1 MMKRVIGLVL
11 CLMLLAS
18 SVQAVGEEIFD
29 NTQAQKLLL
38 QFLDGS
44 GMKGA
49 VAVEVNGEK
58 EWAQRLSALNGR
70 SIQLTAIDDSELGG
84 FQYLMYI
91 NEQGEKT
98 AQSEIFSDGSGTG
111 WLRSDFLPDTLVSFP
126 AKTEL
131 LSSLSN
137 LDAGN
142 PSWYISALRL
152 MLISQNSWKESWEPR
167 LTDAYL
173 SIDSWMN
180 AMGGTPMVLDTEKGK
195 VMLYRCEISVDAL
208 KAQMKAM
215 LPLLL
220 GNEELM
226 TLLSRQVSREQEAL
240 YLHEG
245 YQWYYEQCIDH
256 MPLTGSVVL
265 ERQVTAL
272 GEPVSM
278 LLSLP
283 VTGLGKLKEID
294 ISQEGNARQLSLIYE
309 DKAVRISGEVLGE
322 QINEGE
328 ISYQVDGE
336 KNLLAHYT
344 LQSSSKEGMDEKG
357 RNTER
362 YEWSIKATPALEQV
376 SEGELSDYID
386 FAPFQMDGTLLLY
399 SLPEAYR
406 PTTMEL
412 VANLQVD
419 ECDVKVQ
426 AKLKTSSSWEI
437 PSAPQ
442 QAASWDLATMTKEER
457 ATLWEDWLKNLFLGL
472 SVFEPADPAATE
484 APMEAPTEATAQQP
498 ESTVIP
504 LPDMT
509 AAPDGE

>member
-1 MMKRVIGLVL
+1 MKRVMSLAL
-11 CLMLLAS
+11 CLMLLIA
-18 SVQAVGEEIFD
+18 SVQAVGEEVID

-49 VAVEVNGEK
+49 ASVEVSGEK
-58 EWAQRLSALNGR
+58 EWAKRLSALNGR
-70 SIQLTAIDDSELGG
+70 SLQLTAIDDGKLGG
-84 FQYLMYI
+84 FQYLMYV
-91 NEQGEKT
+91 NEQDEKI

-126 AKTEL
+126 AKIEL

-142 PSWYISALRL
+142 PSWYISALRM
-152 MLISQNSWKESWEPR
+152 MLISQSSWEESWEPR
-167 LTDAYL
+167 LAEAYL

-180 AMGGTPMVLDTEKGK
+180 AMGGTPTVLDTEKGK

-215 LPLLL
+215 LPLVL

-226 TLLSRQVSREQEAL
+226 SLLSRQVSPEQEAL

-245 YQWYYEQCIDH
+245 YQWYYEQCIDQ
-256 MPLTGSVVL
+256 MPLTGSVIL
-265 ERQVTAL
+265 ERQVTAM
-272 GEPVSM
+272 GEPVST

-294 ISQEGNARQLSLIYE
+294 LSQEGNVRQLSLIYE
-309 DKAVRISGEVLGE
+309 DKAVRISSEMLDD
-322 QINEGE
+322 QMTEGE

-344 LQSSSKEGMDEKG
+344 LQSSSEEGMDEKG

-386 FAPFQMDGTLLLY
+386 FAPFQMDGSVLLY
-399 SLPEAYR
+399 SLPESFR

-412 VANLQVD
+412 VADFQVD

-426 AKLKTSSSWEI
+426 AKLKT
-437 PSAPQ
+437 
-442 QAASWDLATMTKEER
+442 AASWDLPAAPEQEANWDLATMTKEER

-472 SVFEPADPAATE
+472 SVLEPAAPAATE
-484 APMEAPTEATAQQP
+484 APTEAPAQQP